1 MGRKAKGIRY
11 NAGCI
16 FRKVSQNNQPE
27 IPPIKAV
34 TSDPISGTLKN
45 CIINWEQIVANP
57 PIVLGIEQENL
68 LLFPVK
74 EGCFLSGL

>member
-34 TSDPISGTLKN
+34 TIDQISGIQKN
-45 CIINWEQIVANP
+45 CIKN
-57 PIVLGIEQENL
+57 
-68 LLFPVK
+68 
-74 EGCFLSGL
+74 

>member
-45 CIINWEQIVANP
+45 CIINWEQIVA
-57 PIVLGIEQENL
+57 ILQ
-68 LLFPVK
+68 
-74 EGCFLSGL
+74 LS

>member
-27 IPPIKAV
+27 IPPINAV
-34 TSDPISGTLKN
+34 VSDPISGILKN
-45 CIINWEQIVANP
+45 CTKN
-57 PIVLGIEQENL
+57 
-68 LLFPVK
+68 
-74 EGCFLSGL
+74 

>member
-34 TSDPISGTLKN
+34 TSDPISGILKTVSRMRD
-45 CIINWEQIVANP
+45 IKSLAPYLLKYAEYIG
-57 PIVLGIEQENL
+57 GIE
-68 LLFPVK
+68 
-74 EGCFLSGL
+74 

>member
-1 MGRKAKGIRY
+1 MGRKAKGRRY

-34 TSDPISGTLKN
+34 TSDPISGILKN

-57 PIVLGIEQENL
+57 PIVLSIFNTYSL
-68 LLFPVK
+68 LNRK
-74 EGCFLSGL
+74 ICCCSR